1 LWSAGVGAATSL
13 RLDGRYAYFEPG
25 QAYPVT
31 FVALAGSSLDRSYAG
46 TIHFTSSDPAAVLP
60 ADYTFTPQDGG
71 GHNFTVT
78 LNSAG
83 PQWFQVTDGAGLR
96 DRVDSVVG
104 GVTLGGDGT
113 LAVVGRPETDTVSLS
128 AAAGVFTAQLNGAPH
143 TFPAAA
149 VARVDVRTL
158 DQDDSVYLRAGAVG
172 GTINLGDGGS
182 NANRVFVDPGAKGPF
197 TIVGGRGSDEL
208 TVATG
213 ATAPLHFDGSTL
225 GLDRVFVSGT
235 AGADRFTAS
244 DTRVALLAPG
254 AGSAELWAG
263 TFAGV
268 EYLDVLGFGGDDRVD
283 VTPFEVLDGLASLTV
298 DGGDGNDVLHAAS
311 NQATGA
317 GIRFLGGFGDDAATL
332 DLGTGWNWRR
342 PNFNFLGDVGT
353 NVLTVNGGTSGTIT
367 SSGMTIDVTAVNFS
381 EVRSVTLNGR
391 GAYGLDLRSYYGL
404 ALREMTLN
412 LGDDPN
418 YVTVSRVAP
427 EFSLAVNAG
436 GGDDTLQLAYGAVR
450 YDGGAGAD
458 LLRVSGSYYDD
469 AHTVTPQSVRWSSAS
484 PFADADARAGASAQ
498 YTGAERVEVETSIG
512 HDVVTVTGA
521 PAGGGL
527 AAMPRLALGSPGGD
541 DIELDDRGN
550 TAGGTYSLTPLA
562 LLRPGLPAIEFG
574 APFGPYAPPASVRLR
589 TGAGADAIQVI
600 PAAETDMAVDAG
612 SPTSSPGDRLSV
624 QLDGATGAALEPDPA
639 APGAGRYTFADRKPV
654 TFTGVESASGQFA
667 PTPPAAVIAR
677 QLFDR
682 YDIYG
687 AIHSPTGKRALLP
700 GEPASAANVTGV
712 TLGVYG
718 IALDVTGLTQQVA
731 QPLTTADFDF
741 RAGADDPLTWAP
753 ASPPLWLSVVRGA
766 GANGSDRVLMGWS
779 EPRPGKA
786 NPAVTNAWLRVTLLA
801 NDHTRL
807 ARPDVFAFGSLVGD
821 TGDGRSVQRVDAR
834 DLAAVK
840 RAIASPARADIALD
854 FNLDGRVD
862 RRDLAIVRTNLSRT
876 LSPVVL
882 PAAAQALAAQRRAPA
897 KPRSLFV

>member
-1 LWSAGVGAATSL
+1 LWSAEAASSL
-13 RLDGRYAYFEPG
+13 RLDGRYAYFNPG

-31 FVALAGSSLDRSYAG
+31 VVALAGADLDRSYAG
-46 TIHFTSSDPAAVLP
+46 TVHFSSSDPAAVLP

-83 PQWFQVTDGAGLR
+83 PQWFQVTDTAGLR

-113 LAVVGRPETDTVSLS
+113 LAVVGRPESDTVSLS
-128 AAAGVFTAQLNGAPH
+128 AAAGVFTAELNGTRH

-158 DQDDSVYLRAGAVG
+158 EQDDSVYLRAGAVG
-172 GTINLGDGGS
+172 GTIDLGDGGF
-182 NANRVFVDPGAKGPF
+182 NANRVFVDPGARGPF

-213 ATAPLHFDGSTL
+213 ATAPLHFDGGAL

-254 AGSAELWAG
+254 TGSAELWAG
-263 TFAGV
+263 TFTGV
-268 EYLDVLGFGGDDRVD
+268 EYLDILALGGDDRID
-283 VTPFEVLDGLASLTV
+283 VTPFEVTDGLASLTV
-298 DGGDGNDVLHAAS
+298 DGGDGNDVLHATS

-317 GIRFLGGFGDDAATL
+317 GVRFLGGFGDDAATL

-342 PNFNFLGDVGT
+342 PNFNFLGDAGT
-353 NVLTVNGGTSGTIT
+353 NVLTVNDGRSGTIT
-367 SSGMTIDVTAVNFS
+367 SSGMTIDVTAINFS
-381 EVRSVTLNGR
+381 EARSVTLNGR
-391 GAYGLDLRSYYGL
+391 GAYGVDLRSYYGL

-412 LGDDPN
+412 LGDDAN

-427 EFSLAVNAG
+427 EFSLAVNTG

-458 LLRVSGSYYDD
+458 LLRVGGSYYDD
-469 AHTVTPQSVRWSSAS
+469 AHTVTPQMVQWSSAS

-498 YTGAERVEVETSIG
+498 YSGAERVEVETSIG

-527 AAMPRLALGSPGGD
+527 VAMPRLALGSPGD
-541 DIELDDRGN
+541 DIELDDRGK
-550 TAGGTYSLTPLA
+550 AGGGTYTLTPLG
-562 LLRPGLPAIEFG
+562 LFRPGLAPIEFG
-574 APFGPYAPPASVRLR
+574 FPFGPYAPPASVRLR
-589 TGAGADAIQVI
+589 TGPGADAIQVT
-600 PAAETDMAVDAG
+600 PATETDLAVDAG
-612 SPTSSPGDRLSV
+612 APTSSPGDRLGV
-624 QLDGATGAALEPDPA
+624 ELDGATGAALVPDPA
-639 APGAGRYTFADRKPV
+639 APGSGRYTFADRKPV
-654 TFTGVESASGQFA
+654 TFTGVESASGTFT
-667 PTPPAAVIAR
+667 PTPQAAVVAR
-677 QLFDR
+677 QLFDT
-682 YDIYG
+682 YNVYGDIHG
-687 AIHSPTGKRALLP
+687 PAGKRALLP
-700 GEPASAANVTGV
+700 GQTPSAANVTGG

-718 IALDVTGLTQQVA
+718 IALDVTGLTHQVP
-731 QPLTTADFDF
+731 QPLTAADFDF
-741 RAGADDPLTWAP
+741 RAGAGDPRAWAP
-753 ASPPLWLSVVRGA
+753 ASPPQWVSVFRGA
-766 GANGSDRVLMGWS
+766 GTNGSDRVLMGWN
-779 EPRPGKA
+779 EPRPT
-786 NPAVTNAWLRVTLLA
+786 NPYPAVTNAWLRVTLLS

-807 ARPDVFAFGSLVGD
+807 ARPDVFAFASLVGD
-821 TGDGRSVQRVDAR
+821 TGDGTSVQRVDAR
-834 DLAAVK
+834 DFAAVK
-840 RAIASPARADIALD
+840 RAMASPSGADGRLD

-862 RRDLAIVRTNLSRT
+862 WRDLAVVRKNLSRT
-876 LSPVVL
+876 LPPVAL
-882 PAAAQALAAQRRAPA
+882 PAPAQAPAAQRRTPP
-897 KPRSLFV
+897 KPRLLFI